1 MGWYSVT
8 QSVIFLSNCS
18 HPLLLFLPLV
28 LSIRTVFKVAAGG
41 LVLTSAYQLLRR
53 GCTYD
58 QLITA
63 VNTCVLPA
71 GAKLLQIIE
80 GSVYLKV
87 QAESLA
93 ALEHLWRLYKNGTL
107 KKRLQALFVT
117 DEMRDLAGGEQVE
130 VIVTIDEE
138 EYDKTRN
145 ELATVETQ
153 GTFKKLSWS
162 IKVTNY
168 LESGL
173 NQQFV
178 GCCPRHF
185 SLTVEVKGVPV
196 IPVLLVANPNCRDTS
211 PT

>member
-28 LSIRTVFKVAAGG
+28 LSIKTVFKVAAGG

-153 GTFKKLSWS
+153 GTFKKLCWS
-162 IKVTNY
+162 IQVTNY
-168 LESGL
+168 LESG
-173 NQQFV
+173 QGIF
-178 GCCPRHF
+178 H
-185 SLTVEVKGVPV
+185 
-196 IPVLLVANPNCRDTS
+196 LLLRSKVVR
-211 PT
+211 

>member
-1 MGWYSVT
+1 M
-8 QSVIFLSNCS
+8 
-18 HPLLLFLPLV
+18 
-28 LSIRTVFKVAAGG
+28 FKVAAGG

-71 GAKLLQIIE
+71 GAKLLQITE

-93 ALEHLWRLYKNGTL
+93 ALQHLWRLYKNGTL

-117 DEMRDLAGGEQVE
+117 DEMRELADGEQVE

-162 IKVTNY
+162 IQETNY
-168 LESGL
+168 LKSSL
-173 NQQFV
+173 NQPFV

-185 SLTVEVKGVPV
+185 SLTFEVKGSQV
-196 IPVLLVANPNCRDTS
+196 ISVLFFSCQV
-211 PT
+211 

>member
-1 MGWYSVT
+1 M
-8 QSVIFLSNCS
+8 
-18 HPLLLFLPLV
+18 
-28 LSIRTVFKVAAGG
+28 FKVAAGG

-117 DEMRDLAGGEQVE
+117 DEMRDLADGEQVE

-162 IKVTNY
+162 IQETNY
-168 LESGL
+168 LKSSL
-173 NQQFV
+173 NQPFV

-185 SLTVEVKGVPV
+185 PLTGEVKGGQV
-196 IPVLLVANPNCRDTS
+196 IPVLLVANPNCSDTS